1 MAEVKGIFLIQGRLG
16 DLVYYQRNGKSYVRT
31 YGGGFTRVSTQ
42 NHPQVK
48 AGQERLAQVSLFVK
62 NLKVA
67 IHPYLKR
74 QKDGSF
80 HNQLMST
87 FMKMSLDHPES
98 SFRDLSQELFNYHFL
113 MGKSLNKHSLIRIEK
128 LLYDPI
134 SRHLHLEELLA
145 ELVRSYRGLYLEV
158 LMGWYGIKGGHPS
171 LSAPTV
177 SYLRI
182 DDSEGSKLSF
192 PATDEACEQLPFVGL
207 AVVYTADQD
216 SATLHAVRTVGAG
229 FVDCR
234 RAGDRGSFY
243 ESMCS
248 HF

>member
-1 MAEVKGIFLIQGRLG
+1 ML
-16 DLVYYQRNGKSYVRT
+16 
-31 YGGGFTRVSTQ
+31 STHDCCY
-42 NHPQVK
+42 HP
-48 AGQERLAQVSLFVK
+48 
-62 NLKVA
+62 
-67 IHPYLKR
+67 
-74 QKDGSF
+74 
-80 HNQLMST
+80 
-87 FMKMSLDHPES
+87 
-98 SFRDLSQELFNYHFL
+98 
-113 MGKSLNKHSLIRIEK
+113 
-128 LLYDPI
+128 
-134 SRHLHLEELLA
+134 SRPH
-145 ELVRSYRGLYLEV
+145 RGLHSFPTRRSSDL
-158 LMGWYGIKGGHPS
+158 PF
-171 LSAPTV
+171 LSAPTI

-234 RAGDRGSFY
+234 RAGDRGPFY